1 MQLIVT
7 SLSLDLH
14 MCPPLVVKPPVKK
27 AKLFGLLNF
36 LIAIF
41 LEQNLI
47 YFGGSFEK
55 LLARIV
61 TFSATSNFLLTII
74 LPLDTCA
81 SGEMLWSISSCFPL
95 GTGYKLA
102 NVLLEIVGVLSGVI
116 VHNVRFGS
124 SKECLKRL
132 TWIPLGEPYYYQELE
147 KIRMPK
153 TWDKLLYKNFTG
165 NSTGQKLVN

>member
-1 MQLIVT
+1 MSTLG
-7 SLSLDLH
+7 SKS
-14 MCPPLVVKPPVKK
+14 PVKK
-27 AKLFGLLNF
+27 AKLFGLLNL
-36 LIAIF
+36 LIVVF
-41 LEQNLI
+41 FEKSLI

-61 TFSATSNFLLTII
+61 TFSATSNLLLIII

-81 SGEMLWSISSCFPL
+81 SGEMLWSISSCFSP

-102 NVLLEIVGVLSGVI
+102 NVLLEIVGALSGVI

-132 TWIPLGEPYYYQELE
+132 TWIPLVEPYYYQELE
-147 KIRMPK
+147 KLRMLK
-153 TWDKLLYKNFTG
+153 TWDQLLYKNFTG

>member
-1 MQLIVT
+1 
-7 SLSLDLH
+7 

-81 SGEMLWSISSCFPL
+81 SGEMLWSISSCFSP

-124 SKECLKRL
+124 SKECLK
-132 TWIPLGEPYYYQELE
+132 
-147 KIRMPK
+147 K
-153 TWDKLLYKNFTG
+153 THLDSPGRALLLSGVGKN
-165 NSTGQKLVN
+165 KDA